1 MHVTALVALA
11 MLAVAPLSADKGSFR
26 KNLLHLVRAA
36 HQRAMGINAHH
47 SIRRRIS
54 MDKNRWASSRE
65 YVADLIDD
73 RK

>member
-36 HQRAMGINAHH
+36 HQRAMGIMPTIQYEGG
-47 SIRRRIS
+47 SPWIRTAGHLPES
-54 MDKNRWASSRE
+54 TL
-65 YVADLIDD
+65 LI
-73 RK
+73 